1 MKCQN
6 VKNNVPCEH
15 EALFILRPQCC
26 KMYLCEY
33 CAAYARI
40 FTDDILEIAEGITFE
55 QAAQQNVHLT
65 AFGDQPSASIPLQ
78 IPMFADD
85 LSAING
91 GR

>member
-1 MKCQN
+1 
-6 VKNNVPCEH
+6 
-15 EALFILRPQCC
+15 
-26 KMYLCEY
+26 MYLCEY

-65 AFGDQPSASIPLQ
+65 AFGDQQSESIPLQ
-78 IPMFADD
+78 MPLFAED
-85 LSAING
+85 LPAKHG